1 MLKSAAQI
9 NNSMPK
15 VITNKI
21 LSYFNKKPK
30 ILIFGV
36 SYKKNVDD
44 DRESPSFEFMNIF
57 KKKGIKFDYFDPF
70 FPKIKKG
77 RKIISEKKSIK
88 LNLKNVK
95 NYDCGLIITDH
106 DIYDY
111 NFIKKNFKYVFDAR
125 GVFFRKK
132 MVSPNIIQV

>member
-1 MLKSAAQI
+1 MQLKLIIVCQ
-9 NNSMPK
+9 K
-15 VITNKI
+15 
-21 LSYFNKKPK
+21 LYFKKSKPK

-44 DRESPSFEFMNIF
+44 DRESPSFEFMKIF
-57 KKKGIKFDYFDPF
+57 KKKKIKFDYYDPF

-77 RKIISEKKSIK
+77 RKISSVKKSIK
-88 LNLKNVK
+88 LNTKNSK
-95 NYDCGLIITDH
+95 KYDCCLIITDH

-111 NFIKKNFKYVFDAR
+111 KFIKKNFKYVFDTR

-132 MVSPNIIQV
+132 MISKNIIQV